1 MESNLRNLLS
11 QFTRRLSAA
20 NLGLTPRE
28 LQIANLIRDGKST
41 KDIAE
46 LLHISPRAIVFHR
59 QNLREKLGLKAD
71 RANLRSWL
79 MSLS

>member
-1 MESNLRNLLS
+1 MESYLRIVLS
-11 QFTRRLSAA
+11 QFSRRFRRPY
-20 NLGLTPRE
+20 LGLTPRE